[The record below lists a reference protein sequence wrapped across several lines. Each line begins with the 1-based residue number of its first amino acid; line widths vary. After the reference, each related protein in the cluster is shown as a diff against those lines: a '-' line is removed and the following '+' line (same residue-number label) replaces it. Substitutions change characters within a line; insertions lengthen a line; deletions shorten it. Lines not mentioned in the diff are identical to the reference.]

1 MTGRC
6 HRRSAAE
13 RELKV
18 LDVNIY
24 RHHCQSPQEYYHQ
37 LRQQGVAAIRLVP
50 QLQPQDAE
58 AWGIF
63 CVRFLLFGYAKISAG
78 W

>member
-24 RHHCQSPQEYYHQ
+24 RHHCQSPQHIITSCAS
-37 LRQQGVAAIRLVP
+37 RA
-50 QLQPQDAE
+50 LQRS
-58 AWGIF
+58 AWFHSFSRKMPRPGERF
-63 CVRFLLFGYAKISAG
+63 CARFLLFGYAKISAG